1 MGIVNKNILLLGVIP
16 FELEASNGKG
26 WLIDSVSKSFNSN
39 LSYTP
44 NRANNISS
52 NPLGSFDASVDA
64 SISMQLKCNKIEDI
78 KRLETLLESLTL
90 IDTVGAVATSWNDS
104 VVDRTAKSLKNFVL
118 LPTLACNFYSN
129 KPQFNSFFFKLLT
142 GISID
147 LLSEDV
153 RDVFIINMSF
163 TSKFIAESLE
173 DNPVSNGALEITGV

>member
-1 MGIVNKNILLLGVIP
+1 MAIVNKSILLLGTIP

-44 NRANNISS
+44 VRTVKEKN
-52 NPLGSFDASVDA
+52 NPLGNFNTSVDCNIDM
-64 SISMQLKCNKIEDI
+64 SLKCNKIEDI
-78 KRLETLLESLTL
+78 KRLETLLGSLTL

-104 VVDRTAKSLKNFVL
+104 VVDRTAKKLTNFVL

-129 KPQFNSFFFKLLT
+129 KPQFNSFFFKVLT
-142 GISID
+142 GVSID

-153 RDVFIINMSF
+153 KDVYVVNMSF
-163 TSKFIAESLE
+163 TSKFIDEAV
-173 DNPVSNGALEITGV
+173 DTPPISNGALEITGV

>member
-16 FELEASNGKG
+16 FELEASNGRG

-44 NRANNISS
+44 NRGTDISS
-52 NPLGSFDASVDA
+52 NPLGNFDASIDA

-78 KRLETLLESLTL
+78 KRLEILLESLTL

-104 VVDRTAKSLKNFVL
+104 LVDRTAKKLKNFVL

-129 KPQFNSFFFKLLT
+129 KSQFNSFFFKLLT
-142 GISID
+142 GVSVD

-153 RDVFIINMSF
+153 KDMYVINMSF
-163 TSKFIAESLE
+163 TSKFIEEAVE
-173 DNPVSNGALEITGV
+173 DNPISNGALEITGI